1 MKGGPVKAVV
11 YERFGPPE
19 VLELVEVAEPSPSP
33 GQVKMRVHAASI
45 NPMDVV
51 FRSGEL
57 KGRMFSGILGP
68 RVSVLGTDMAGEVVE
83 LGEGVDGLAVG
94 DRVAGITPG
103 MPGGAYAEYLCVDA
117 SAVVTIPPQVGYPE
131 AAAFSFAGLSS
142 WLFLQ
147 KIGGMEAG
155 RRVLII
161 GASGGLGTF
170 AVQLAHHYGAEV
182 TGVCSTRNVE
192 LVNSLGADEVI
203 DYTREDPS
211 DARDAY
217 DVIFDTVAVGS
228 FGAYRRALR
237 SGGVYST
244 TVIRPGVLVAMA
256 FNPLRPSRRRAHT
269 MMASGDP
276 QEGLGTL
283 RDLFIEGS
291 LRSVIELQLP
301 LGRVVEGHR
310 HYETGHTRG
319 KIVLTV

>member
-1 MKGGPVKAVV
+1 M

-19 VLELVEVAEPSPSP
+19 VLKLVDVPEPSPSP
-33 GQVKMRVHAASI
+33 GQIKMRVRAASI

-68 RVSVLGTDMAGEVVE
+68 KVSILGTDMAGEVVE
-83 LGEGVDGLAVG
+83 LGESVDEVQVG

-103 MPGGAYAEYLCVDA
+103 TPGGAYAEYLCVDA
-117 SAVVTIPPQVGYPE
+117 SAVVKIPPDVAYPE

-155 RRVLII
+155 RRVLIV

-182 TGVCSTRNVE
+182 TGVCSTRNIE

-203 DYTREDPS
+203 DYTRHDPT

-217 DVIFDTVAVGS
+217 DVVFDTVAVGS
-228 FGAYRRALR
+228 FGAYRKALR
-237 SGGVYST
+237 PGGVYST
-244 TVIRPGVLVAMA
+244 TVIKPGVLVAMA
-256 FNPLRPSRRRAHT
+256 LNHLRPSRRRAHT
-269 MMASGDP
+269 MMGSGDP

-301 LGRVVEGHR
+301 LERVVEGHR
-310 HYETGHTRG
+310 HYETGRTRG
-319 KIVLTV
+319 KIVLTM

>member
-1 MKGGPVKAVV
+1 MQAVV

-19 VLELVEVAEPSPSP
+19 VLRVTEVPEPDPSA
-33 GQVKMRVHAASI
+33 GEVKVRVRATSV

-68 RVSVLGTDMAGEVVE
+68 KVSILGTDMAGEVVA
-83 LGEGVDGLAVG
+83 LGEGVDDVKVG
-94 DRVAGITPG
+94 DRVVGITPG
-103 MPGGAYAEYLCVDA
+103 LPGGAYAEYLCVDA
-117 SAVVTIPPQVGYPE
+117 SAVVTIPAEIGDAE

-170 AVQLAHHYGAEV
+170 AVQLAHHYGADV

-192 LVNSLGADEVI
+192 LVNSLGADKVI
-203 DYTREDPS
+203 DYTRDDPTN
-211 DARDAY
+211 ARDAY

-237 SGGVYST
+237 LGGVYST
-244 TVIRPGVLVAMA
+244 TVLKPGVLVAMA
-256 FNPLRPSRRRAHT
+256 LNRLRRSGRRAHT
-269 MMASGDP
+269 MVGSGDP

-283 RDLFIEGS
+283 RDLFLEGA
-291 LRSVIELQLP
+291 LRSVIDLQLP
-301 LGRVVEGHR
+301 LEQVVEGHR
-310 HYETGHTRG
+310 RYETGRTRG

>member
-1 MKGGPVKAVV
+1 MKAVV

-19 VLELVEVAEPSPSP
+19 VLELVEVPEPRPSP
-33 GQVKMRVHAASI
+33 GQIKMRVHAASI

-57 KGRMFSGILGP
+57 KGRMFSGLLGP
-68 RVSVLGTDMAGEVVE
+68 KVSILGTDMAGEVVE
-83 LGEGVDGLAVG
+83 LGEGVDHVQVR
-94 DRVAGITPG
+94 DRVVGITPG

-117 SAVVTIPPQVGYPE
+117 AAVVTIPAEIDYAE

-147 KIGGMEAG
+147 KVGGMEAG

-170 AVQLAHHYGAEV
+170 AVQLAHHFGAEV
-182 TGVCSTRNVE
+182 TGVCSTANME
-192 LVNSLGADEVI
+192 LVHSLGADEVI
-203 DYTREDPS
+203 DYTRDDPT

-237 SGGVYST
+237 PGGVYST
-244 TVIRPGVLVAMA
+244 TVIGPKVLVAMA
-256 FNPLRPSRRRAHT
+256 LNPLRPSRRRAHT
-269 MMASGDP
+269 MMGSGDP
-276 QEGLGTL
+276 QEGLGVL

-301 LGRVVEGHR
+301 LERVVEGHH